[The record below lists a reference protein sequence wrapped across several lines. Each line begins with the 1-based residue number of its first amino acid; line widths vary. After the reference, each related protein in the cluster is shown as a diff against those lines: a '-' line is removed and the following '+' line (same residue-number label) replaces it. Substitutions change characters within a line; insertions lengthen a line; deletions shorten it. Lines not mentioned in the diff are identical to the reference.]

1 MATTTNSEKRS
12 RTDFEK
18 ASERSDTAF
27 VNTFTSLYELED
39 NFDMQVSEWNASRTD
54 KPAVFETVRNLAL
67 CPTTKDVVSELK
79 KAGVVKSKVGDSA
92 SKIAKWLEQVSG
104 KDFVAEVEKELE
116 GSPPGPTLAI
126 GVFFK
131 MVAESWAN
139 DTDCKAVKSPLDK
152 FLQLTT
158 TTPAVLKA
166 GHCKACYKVKI
177 PGLVWTV
184 KVCIESFD
192 DGSAESGAFEGI
204 VLPTNVEID
213 LDNSAFEPFMKG
225 ATNGIWRIIIAMC
238 KGKLVISKKTPLSAE
253 VATIVVMRTRGI
265 CMGPVPDFGHYDMR
279 GKPLRITLFY
289 EQVPLLQA
297 WHN

>member
-1 MATTTNSEKRS
+1 MAPTTNSGKRS
-12 RTDFEK
+12 RTHFE
-18 ASERSDTAF
+18 ASDTAF
-27 VNTFTSLYELED
+27 VNTFTSFYELEN
-39 NFDMQVSEWNASRTD
+39 NFGIKVSEWNPSRTD

-67 CPTTKDVVSELK
+67 CPATKEVVSELK
-79 KAGVVKSKVGDSA
+79 KAGVVKSKVGDDPSE
-92 SKIAKWLEQVSG
+92 IAKWLEKVSG
-104 KDFVAEVEKELE
+104 KDFVAEVEKETE
-116 GSPPGPTLAI
+116 HVPPGEMLAV

-131 MVAESWAN
+131 MVAESWTN
-139 DTDCKAVKSPLDK
+139 DTDCKEVKAPLDK

-158 TTPAVLKA
+158 ATSAVLKD

-177 PGLVWTV
+177 PGLVRTA

-192 DGSAESGAFEGI
+192 DGSAESGTFEGI
-204 VLPTNVEID
+204 VLPTNIEID

-225 ATNGIWRIIIAMC
+225 ATNGIWQIIVAMC

-253 VATIVVMRTRGI
+253 VATIVVVRTRGL

-289 EQVPLLQA
+289 EEVPLLQA